1 MSGTVSILGLQLNAT
16 VLMIGLT
23 TGLTYS
29 LLAMGVVLIYRT
41 SRVLNFAQGD
51 LGALLAGLVPW
62 LVGTIGLDYWL
73 GLAAAVAAAIAAGVV
88 LEILIMRRLA
98 TAPRVIVLIATIACA
113 QGFYIISLFVPV
125 GNSASATFPIP
136 FDLTATIG
144 SVQISPPEV
153 LILITVPIV
162 CVALAAF
169 FRFTRLGLASRAAV
183 DNPEAALTAGVPIRR
198 ISLFAWVVA
207 AVLAAV
213 AGILVGP
220 LQSVVQRT
228 EVGPDLLERAIAA
241 AMIGGLTSF
250 TGALAGGIVVGV
262 VEAIVLFN
270 YPSQGTVDLVLFVL
284 IIVILLVRR
293 TSTLARRGGG
303 VVSEDWSSVGSVKR
317 LDPAIARQ
325 FRVRLFHG
333 SALSVYVLIA
343 VVIGLVTSP
352 SIEDDLSSGF
362 LFAIMALS
370 LVVLTGYCGQI
381 SIGQSAFVA
390 IGALVGGRLAQ
401 LSGINWWLGL
411 VLASC
416 AGGLIALVA
425 GIPALRVRGINL
437 AIVKLAFAT
446 MASTWL
452 FAQPWLVNVNVFGE
466 SSLQLLRPSLG
477 AIAFSGE
484 KAYYFLSLI
493 ALILAAGATWLL
505 RTSRLG
511 RRMIAVRENELVAES
526 QGISAMRVK
535 LVAFALSGVLAALG
549 GYLYGGLLVD
559 FSDQSIFAPALG
571 LTIVTMAIIGGVT
584 TVSGA
589 IIAGVAIVGLGD
601 VIQPLFSGTFGTN
614 LILIVSSVGLLL
626 VILQNPS
633 GMSSGFFRNRDW
645 ALRRLGLAQLP
656 PSGRAA
662 GPAGDNG
669 PGSVLAA
676 SAPLLSVVEPDPAP
690 GRAPLDTAALEV
702 RGINVEL
709 GGLRILHD
717 VSMSAMQGEIVGL
730 IGSNGAGKSTLFDVI
745 GGQLSP
751 TSGRIL
757 LNGVDVTRQS
767 PWRRAQHGLGRS
779 FQQARLYPNSTVY
792 ETLLVAIDQ
801 RSRDVGRPEHPGLG
815 THPPRF
821 RRYGEHARQAEEI
834 LDLMGLGGVSNY
846 DVRELSTGTRRIVEL
861 ATIVCLGSRT
871 ILLDE
876 PTAGVAQ
883 REVEAFRPV
892 LTAIRDRLDAT
903 LLIIEHDF
911 PTLASIVDRMYV
923 LDAGLVIAEGPPTLL
938 REDQKVISAYLG
950 ASETAIARSDSAT

>member
-1 MSGTVSILGLQLNAT
+1 MSGTISVLGLHLNAS
-16 VLMIGLT
+16 VFIIGLT

-29 LLAMGVVLIYRT
+29 LLAMGIVLIYRT

-51 LGALLAGLVPW
+51 LGALLAGFVPW
-62 LVGTIGLDYWL
+62 LVGTLGLNYWL
-73 GLAAAVAAAIAAGVV
+73 GLGVALSAAICAGIV
-88 LEILIMRRLA
+88 LEILIIRRLA
-98 TAPRVIVLIATIACA
+98 KAPRVIVLVATIACA

-125 GNSASATFPIP
+125 GDSASATFPIP
-136 FDLTATIG
+136 FDLTWTIG
-144 SVQISPPEV
+144 STQISPPEV
-153 LILITVPIV
+153 LILITVPIA
-162 CVALAAF
+162 CLALAAF

-198 ISLFAWVVA
+198 ISMFAWIVA

-250 TGALAGGIVVGV
+250 TGALAGGILVGL

-284 IIVILLVRR
+284 VIIILLARR
-293 TSTLARRGGG
+293 SNMLARRGGG

-325 FRVRLFHG
+325 FKVRLFHG
-333 SALSVYVLIA
+333 SALSLYLLIA
-343 VVIGLVTSP
+343 IVVGLVTSP
-352 SIEDDLSSGF
+352 SIQDDLSGGF

-390 IGALVGGRLAQ
+390 IGALAGGRLAQ
-401 LSGINWWLGL
+401 FSGINWWLGL

-416 AGGLIALVA
+416 VGGLIALIA
-425 GIPALRVRGINL
+425 GMPALRVRGIYL
-437 AIVKLAFAT
+437 AIVTLAFAT

-452 FAQPWLVNVNVFGE
+452 FAQPWLVNVNEYGE
-466 SSLQLLRPSLG
+466 SSTQLQRPGIG
-477 AIAFSGE
+477 ALSFSGE
-484 KAYYFLSLI
+484 QAYYFLSLV

-511 RRMIAVRENELVAES
+511 RQMIAVRENELVAES

-535 LVAFALSGVLAALG
+535 LIAFTLSGVLASLG
-549 GYLYGGLLVD
+549 GYLYGGLLID
-559 FSDQSIFAPALG
+559 FSDQSIFAPALA
-571 LTIVTMAIIGGVT
+571 LTIVSMAIIGGVT

-589 IIAGVAIVGLGD
+589 ILGGVALVGIGD
-601 VIQPLFSGTFGTN
+601 VIQPLFHGTFGTN
-614 LILIVSSVGLLL
+614 LILILGSVGLLL
-626 VILQNPS
+626 VVLQNPR
-633 GMSSGFFRNRDW
+633 GMSDGFFRNRDW
-645 ALRRLGLAQLP
+645 ALRRLGLAQP
-656 PSGRAA
+656 PAA
-662 GPAGDNG
+662 GMPASAAAADGEPEPD
-669 PGSVLAA
+669 PVLRG
-676 SAPLLSVVEPDPAP
+676 SAPLLAAIAQPAAE
-690 GRAPLDTAALEV
+690 RVLADSAALEV
-702 RGINVEL
+702 RAVSVEI
-709 GGLRILHD
+709 GGLPILQD
-717 VSMSAMQGEIVGL
+717 VSISAMRGEIVGL
-730 IGSNGAGKSTLFDVI
+730 IGANGAGKSTLFDVI

-751 TSGRIL
+751 KSGRIL
-757 LNGVDVTRQS
+757 LNEHDVTRQS

-792 ETLLVAIDQ
+792 ETLLVAAD
-801 RSRDVGRPEHPGLG
+801 RATRAPGRLA
-815 THPPRF
+815 PRWGQW
-821 RRYGEHARQAEEI
+821 REPARKAEEI
-834 LDLMGLGGVSNY
+834 LELMGLTGVSNH
-846 DVRELSTGTRRIVEL
+846 DIRELSTGTRRIVEL
-861 ATIVCLGSRT
+861 ATIVCLGSRVM
-871 ILLDE
+871 LLDE

-903 LLIIEHDF
+903 LLVIEHDF
-911 PTLASIVDRMYV
+911 PTLASIADRMYV
-923 LDAGLVIAEGPPTLL
+923 LDAGLVIAEGPPALL
-938 REDQKVISAYLG
+938 RDDQKVISAYLG
-950 ASETAIARSDSAT
+950 VDEAAIARSDSIA